1 MMFSCQVEGDD
12 TSRTEIEAPNPLGA
26 ATKYCDQVDPP
37 DGAVIAVENGETGD
51 VNSYGVTRR
60 VVYGVSE
67 V

>member
-1 MMFSCQVEGDD
+1 MVFSCQVENDD
-12 TSRTEIEAPNPLGA
+12 TSRREIEAPNPLEA
-26 ATKYCDQVDPP
+26 AIKFCDHIDPP
-37 DGAVIAVENGETGD
+37 DGAVIAVENSETGD